1 MTARDPRVLVVDDQ
15 PKTVDFLRRHAPDL
29 PVVLTTAHEETPFED
44 EARWPSA

>member
-29 PVVLTTAHEETPFED
+29 PVVLTTAHEEIPVED